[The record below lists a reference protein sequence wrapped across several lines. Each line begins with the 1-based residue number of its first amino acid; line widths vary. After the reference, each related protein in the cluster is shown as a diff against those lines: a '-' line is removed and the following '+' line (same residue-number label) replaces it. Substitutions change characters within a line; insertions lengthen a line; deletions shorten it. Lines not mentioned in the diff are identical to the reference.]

1 MPLYPYRCSHC
12 GNQTELWGSF
22 DHATPICCDE
32 AMERTY
38 QMRVFKIKQGEELW
52 LSRMDE
58 VHKAQADRGERLR
71 FVHPK
76 EISAT

>member
-1 MPLYPYRCSHC
+1 
-12 GNQTELWGSF
+12 
-22 DHATPICCDE
+22 
-32 AMERTY
+32 MERTY